1 MHSELV
7 FQKHLRSALNHL
19 YNRDFLRNSP
29 LLEALGLSGASDAP
43 LILQRIINE
52 AIEALKP
59 ADHEPMNTDKRRI
72 YDILIYRYIEQFKQ
86 EEVAH
91 HIGVSIRQLKREQDR
106 AIETLVY
113 YLWEK
118 YGLAN
123 RQEEDFVEDA
133 SQEKDLSSNE
143 WNWLLDSRTD
153 WVTDTKQLTEETLRL
168 LQPLANQ
175 YGVRMEFALVE
186 ELPELAVHPIAF
198 RQILLNLGRI
208 AIDQA
213 SGNSFVLKTAVEK
226 SYVQFHY
233 ITHSKPAEQLV
244 GSLSD
249 EESNLL
255 AIAEE
260 LINVSGGQLTIEDI
274 HQEFRARLILP
285 IIDSIPVLVVDD
297 NAEIIDLLTRYS
309 VGTRYRIIGS
319 AQPEQALQIAIET
332 GAKIVVL
339 DVMMPKMDGWELL
352 GRFRNHP
359 KTAHIP
365 VIIQSILTQ
374 RDLAISLGAKAL
386 LLKPVKQEAF
396 LKVLDQIAEEL
407 HLNWYGA
414 P

>member
-274 HQEFRARLILP
+274 HQEFRARLTLP